1 MRIKFAAF
9 ALLAML
15 AASSVS
21 VASSVVA
28 DKSIDFGHAPSLDGA
43 GVWTGRSDGTM
54 ATAAGATQNAG
65 SILYPVGTAY
75 DMSLVDNVAQD
86 GTLDD
91 LHNVMNYTIE
101 ARFKITNFPAAGAI
115 DYPIAIENNTLGSNH
130 ANYGYGIRTAQSIP
144 QVPVHHELSSPGPNN
159 QFAFAGTNH
168 GLSLVQGEWITVRI
182 CAQYD
187 PNPFGGVSFVKV
199 SYLEGIP
206 GASLATPVTGG
217 TGLYSIDVPTPPS
230 PDRSRGLII
239 RKAGSANVEMDYVR
253 VVKSKVA
260 DGMAIVPEPS
270 SCLMLTLAAGAFGL
284 VRRRNN
290 S

>member
-1 MRIKFAAF
+1 M
-9 ALLAML
+9 
-15 AASSVS
+15 
-21 VASSVVA
+21 
-28 DKSIDFGHAPSLDGA
+28 
-43 GVWTGRSDGTM
+43 
-54 ATAAGATQNAG
+54 
-65 SILYPVGTAY
+65 
-75 DMSLVDNVAQD
+75 
-86 GTLDD
+86 
-91 LHNVMNYTIE
+91 
-101 ARFKITNFPAAGAI
+101 
-115 DYPIAIENNTLGSNH
+115 
-130 ANYGYGIRTAQSIP
+130 
-144 QVPVHHELSSPGPNN
+144 
-159 QFAFAGTNH
+159 
-168 GLSLVQGEWITVRI
+168 RI